1 MKKKISIL
9 TLLFIILAMPLSTL
23 AYSNDLYE
31 IELPSTFMENAVQHQ
46 FNDANGNNINFQFYT
61 VKDASEFQYSDEF
74 LTILTNQ
81 FKDNIDSYKAEVRA
95 TLLEQY
101 QNAYP
106 GILSNEDMEDIINPL
121 LDSMK
126 YEDFL
131 ISEVSTFTK
140 NNYPCL
146 HYRSNLS
153 FGDFSTYADTYQLVS
168 GTTMYT
174 LTISSKDLAFLDSQE
189 IKDAVNSFTI
199 KNYEDYAFAPKTTN
213 YLIFI
218 VLAVCI
224 IIVFIVIFF
233 VKSKKTVKQSSED
246 SK

>member
-9 TLLFIILAMPLSTL
+9 IILFIVLAMPLSTL

-31 IELPSTFMENAVQHQ
+31 IELPSTFIENAVSNQ
-46 FNDANGNNINFQFYT
+46 FNDTTGNNINFQIST
-61 VKDASEFQYSDEF
+61 INNASEFQYSDEF

-81 FKDNIDSYKAEVRA
+81 LKDSIDSYKAEVRE
-95 TLLEQY
+95 TLIEQY

-106 GILSNEDMEDIINPL
+106 GILSSEDMENIINPL

-189 IKDAVNSFTI
+189 IKDTVNSFTI
-199 KNYEDYAFAPKTTN
+199 KNYEEYAFAPQTTN
-213 YLIFI
+213 YIIFI
-218 VLAVCI
+218 ILAVFI
-224 IIVFIVIFF
+224 IIAFIVIFI
-233 VKSKKTVKQSSED
+233 VKSKKSVKQSSED